1 MRCLFLKL
9 ILSVVFT
16 SCVVTTWSQDTEK
29 MLKEQ
34 INTHLSKGNCDK
46 AQTAYDTWKAY
57 TGNTDSSIKQRI
69 EKCGSNTEYIAVKSN
84 ENGKWGFK
92 DKITEKIVIPFK
104 YDNAWDFNQHLDGL
118 ALVKL
123 DGKNHYI
130 DKNGNKWY
138 YDEAYGF
145 NNGTLAPVMK
155 NGKWGYIDKNKN
167 EVIPLK
173 YDFAWSFNQDL
184 DGLALVKLNGKYHY
198 IDKNGNKWKYDEMY
212 TIKEGLILVMKNGKW
227 GYIDKNKNEVI
238 PLKYD
243 DAWSFN
249 QHLDGLALV
258 KLNGKSHYIDKNG
271 NKWKYDEAYGFAE
284 GLLAPVMKNGKWGY
298 IDKNKNEII
307 PLKYDMADSFSKE
320 GLALVKKDN
329 SYFYI
334 NTKGIKVK
342 E

>member
-123 DGKNHYI
+123 DGKN
-130 DKNGNKWY
+130 
-138 YDEAYGF
+138 
-145 NNGTLAPVMK
+145 
-155 NGKWGYIDKNKN
+155 
-167 EVIPLK
+167 
-173 YDFAWSFNQDL
+173 
-184 DGLALVKLNGKYHY
+184 HY